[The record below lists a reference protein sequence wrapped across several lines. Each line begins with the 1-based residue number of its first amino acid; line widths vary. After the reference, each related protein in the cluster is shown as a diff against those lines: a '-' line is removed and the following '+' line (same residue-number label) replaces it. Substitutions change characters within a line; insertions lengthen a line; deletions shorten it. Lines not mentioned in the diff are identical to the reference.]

1 MFLMDIQEEI
11 KKIAPAIQLN
21 KEKIKILFVEKLQ
34 NNEPDFLHMFQDDV
48 NKIEGFTMSLI
59 DMVFG
64 AVMQESLKQF
74 IPSIKPM
81 VHQYQS
87 LGLLPDHYK
96 NLGKYLIISIREAL
110 EESVTHE
117 EIIAFQLIFYRL
129 AEIATRLEKSDYKKV
144 KIGMQTW
151 FFKSFRVVKK
161 VQESDLVVL
170 IYIVPIDG
178 KIAPIDGTDNYVSVR
193 LTMLNEAPSLQ
204 QSFPVIEKTGHKG
217 YVMTIN
223 RSANIQKND
232 RLTDYLFNRLTEGD
246 TLEITSPKSNKKYNR

>member
-1 MFLMDIQEEI
+1 MFLVDIQKEI

-178 KIAPIDGTDNYVSVR
+178 NIAPIHGTDNFVSVR

-204 QSFPVIEKTGHKG
+204 KSYRVIEKTGHKG
-217 YVMTIN
+217 YVMIIN
-223 RSANIQKND
+223 RSAND
-232 RLTDYLFNRLTEGD
+232 RLTDYLFNRLSEGY
-246 TLEITSPKSNKKYNR
+246 TLEITLPKRNSC

>member
-1 MFLMDIQEEI
+1 MFLVDIQKEI

-178 KIAPIDGTDNYVSVR
+178 NIAPIHGTDNFVSVR
-193 LTMLNEAPSLQ
+193 LTTLNEAPSLKK
-204 QSFPVIEKTGHKG
+204 SYRVIEKTGHKG
-217 YVMTIN
+217 YVMIIN
-223 RSANIQKND
+223 RSAND
-232 RLTDYLFNRLTEGD
+232 RLTDYLFNRLSEGD
-246 TLEITSPKSNKKYNR
+246 TLEITLPKRNSC

>member
-1 MFLMDIQEEI
+1 MFLVDIQKEI

-21 KEKIKILFVEKLQ
+21 NEKIKILFVEKLQ

-48 NKIEGFTMSLI
+48 NKIEGFTTSLI

-161 VQESDLVVL
+161 VPESDLVVL

-178 KIAPIDGTDNYVSVR
+178 KIVPIHGTDNFVSVR
-193 LTMLNEAPSLQ
+193 LKMLNDAPSLQ
-204 QSFPVIEKTGHKG
+204 KSYRVIEKTGHKG
-217 YVMTIN
+217 YVMIIN
-223 RSANIQKND
+223 RSANIHKND
-232 RLTDYLFNRLTEGD
+232 HLTEYLFNQLSEGD
-246 TLEITSPKSNKKYNR
+246 TLEITLPKRNSC

>member
-1 MFLMDIQEEI
+1 MFLVDIQKEI
-11 KKIAPAIQLN
+11 KKIAPAIQQN

-178 KIAPIDGTDNYVSVR
+178 NIAPIHGTDNFVSVR

-204 QSFPVIEKTGHKG
+204 KSYRVIEKTGHKG
-217 YVMTIN
+217 YVMIIN
-223 RSANIQKND
+223 RSAND
-232 RLTDYLFNRLTEGD
+232 RLTDYLFNRLSEGY
-246 TLEITSPKSNKKYNR
+246 TLEITLPKRNSC

>member
-1 MFLMDIQEEI
+1 MFLVDIQKEI

-34 NNEPDFLHMFQDDV
+34 NNEPDFLHIFQDDV

-144 KIGMQTW
+144 KISMQTW

-178 KIAPIDGTDNYVSVR
+178 NIAPIHGTDNFVSVR

-204 QSFPVIEKTGHKG
+204 KSYRVIEKTGHKG
-217 YVMTIN
+217 YVMIIN
-223 RSANIQKND
+223 RSAND
-232 RLTDYLFNRLTEGD
+232 RLTDYLFNRLSEGD
-246 TLEITSPKSNKKYNR
+246 TLEITLPKRNSC